1 MSKKARKQKKN
12 NKRQSNANN
21 NISRNK
27 NNAKNSTNANAS
39 ENKNA
44 VDNELKATTNV
55 ESGSNATSNVDN
67 KTEEAKAKASSNI
80 DNSTN
85 ATDKTKKDSA
95 KSTATKSEQKEK
107 KKFTFFFSPEFRKE
121 TKGYYIPFIPVIFVL
136 GYLPILMRTLEF
148 DTYLEDY
155 DWASA
160 ASTTQ
165 VDVFLKIKAIFF
177 IIVVVCMLLI
187 MLMWFWGKRKRV
199 FKRLN
204 SVPFYI
210 IAAAVFFVLLSGLFA
225 DNKALLLL
233 GGFEN
238 FESIFVTLGYFITM
252 IYTFLLFSES
262 NSIYR
267 DFRLVYRASMP
278 GFLFT
283 AIVGLFQVFG
293 LDLFKTAFGQFLF
306 ASGEYRTGG
315 GEITVGTGEYTTL
328 HNIDYV
334 STFFGMWC
342 LVFLV
347 MFSMSKTV
355 PEKIVRAAL
364 FILAAFDMF
373 GAGSDG
379 GRLGFA
385 AAIIILIILLNVK
398 STKRLIISIV
408 AICVVVGVVLAIP
421 KTRNYIVSGINATDT
436 DKTEKYRMHHITPS
450 KEGVAFDL
458 DGKEYTVAYSLVK
471 EDGKQVL
478 KVDLK
483 DGNGNPINGTYADR
497 DGSNP
502 RRYTYDKKDFAK
514 GMEISETSYKD
525 DESGNKTTHGIA
537 LKSGDLSLMLSNEVD
552 KSGDYYFLNP
562 YGKFVKEDGTEIAD
576 AGVFPNKLFSSRGEI
591 WNKTLPILKNYLFI
605 GCGSGLFITAYPQ
618 GDYIERM
625 FGSTNYDVKPHNLYL
640 QYWVEEGL
648 PFMLLLIVFYVLYYI
663 MIIKGFRREPEDD
676 NKRSDRRIALAAT
689 LAVTVFLASGIA
701 GDSMIVHSPV
711 FWTFL
716 GLGMAAGYIP
726 PKNKSKEG

>member
-12 NKRQSNANN
+12 NKRRSNANASASQN
-21 NISRNK
+21 QSNV
-27 NNAKNSTNANAS
+27 KNSTNSNAS
-39 ENKNA
+39 EK
-44 VDNELKATTNV
+44 K
-55 ESGSNATSNVDN
+55 
-67 KTEEAKAKASSNI
+67 KKASN
-80 DNSTN
+80 NTATSTN
-85 ATDKTKKDSA
+85 ATDKTKKDSTSSA
-95 KSTATKSEQKEK
+95 TTKSEQKEK
-107 KKFTFFFSPEFRKE
+107 KKFTFFFSPKYRKE
-121 TKGYYIPFIPVIFVL
+121 TKAYYIPFIPVIFVL

-148 DTYLEDY
+148 DTHLEDY
-155 DWASA
+155 EWASA
-160 ASTTQ
+160 SATTQ

-187 MLMWFWGKRKRV
+187 MLMWFWGKRKSV

-204 SVPFYI
+204 CVPFYI

-238 FESIFVTLGYFITM
+238 FESIFVTLGYFVTM

-262 NSIYR
+262 SSIYR
-267 DFRLVYRASMP
+267 DFRFVYRASMP

-293 LDLFKTAFGQFLF
+293 LDLFKTEFGQFLF
-306 ASGEYRTGG
+306 ASSEYRTGG

-342 LVFLV
+342 VVFLI

-385 AAIIILIILLNVK
+385 AAIIVLVILLNVNN
-398 STKRLIISIV
+398 TKRLIISIV
-408 AICVVVGVVLAIP
+408 SICVVVGVVLAIP
-421 KTRNYIVSGINATDT
+421 QTRNYIVSGINATDS
-436 DKTEKYRMHHITPS
+436 DKTEKYRMHHITPD
-450 KEGVAFDL
+450 ENGVAFDL
-458 DGKEYTVAYSLVK
+458 DGKEYTVSYEYVN
-471 EDGKQVL
+471 EGGKNVL

-514 GMEISETSYKD
+514 GMEISETSYQDKVSKD
-525 DESGNKTTHGIA
+525 TTHGIA

-552 KSGDYYFLNP
+552 KSGDYYFLSP
-562 YGKFVKEDGTEIAD
+562 YGKFVKEDGTEIED
-576 AGVFPNKLFSSRGEI
+576 AGVFPSKLFSARGEI
-591 WNKTLPILKNYLFI
+591 WNKTLPLLKNYLLI
-605 GCGSGLFITAYPQ
+605 GCGSGLFITVYPQ
-618 GDYIERM
+618 GNYIEKM

-663 MIIKGFRREPEDD
+663 MIFKGFRREPEDD
-676 NKRSDRRIALAAT
+676 EGIAKRRIALAAT
-689 LAVTVFLASGIA
+689 LAVTVFLVAGIA
-701 GDSMIVHSPV
+701 GDSMIVHSPT

-726 PKNKSKEG
+726 SKRKKEE